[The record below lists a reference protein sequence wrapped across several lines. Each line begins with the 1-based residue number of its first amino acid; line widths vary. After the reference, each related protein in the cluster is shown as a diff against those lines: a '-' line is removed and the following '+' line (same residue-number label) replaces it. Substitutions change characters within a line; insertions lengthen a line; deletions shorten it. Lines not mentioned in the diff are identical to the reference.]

1 MVIDKNFYKWYEDTI
16 FKISLASGIRENLGK
31 ELEAKREFGVTK
43 YGKDSYQISE
53 ENTLNVDIKKHAKEE
68 LVDLTNYL
76 LHMAIIRKMNKKS
89 ALSADLDDMI
99 KCCQDMFNKIDDV
112 SLEDF
117 D

>member
-16 FKISLASGIRENLGK
+16 FKITLAAGIKEDLGK
-31 ELEAKREFGVTK
+31 ELVKKREFGVNK

-53 ENTLNVDIKKHAKEE
+53 ENSINVDIKKHAKEE
-68 LVDLTNYL
+68 IIDLINYL
-76 LHMAIIRKMNKKS
+76 LHMAIVRKINNKS
-89 ALSADLDDMI
+89 ALNADLDDMI
-99 KCCQDMFNKIDDV
+99 KCCQDMYNKIDEI